1 MGKYQCIVDADVSC
15 EFPLNVPDFYPC
27 SREDNQDSSAHST
40 FDFFLCITRYAR
52 ICSRV
57 RRLLYSATTFTYL
70 PHALYSIVHELD
82 HDLRRW
88 YELVPSSLR
97 IEVPVSMAKLPRGRR
112 FIQAVVLHSCYNHL
126 ICTIHSRLTRQ
137 VFWGRQYRRRE
148 SQIDDVRRL
157 ERSVEASVKA
167 ARSIILL
174 TRYVD
179 VDNYTPSW

>member
-1 MGKYQCIVDADVSC
+1 M
-15 EFPLNVPDFYPC
+15 PDFYPGNQN
-27 SREDNQDSSAHST
+27 DNQQESSSHST

-52 ICSRV
+52 ICSKV
-57 RRLLYSATTFTYL
+57 RRFLYSATAFTYPL
-70 PHALYSIVHELD
+70 HALFSIVHELD

-88 YELVPSSLR
+88 YELVPSPLR

-112 FIQAVVLHSCYNHL
+112 FIQAVVLHSCYNYL
-126 ICTIHSRLTRQ
+126 LCSIHCRLTRQ
-137 VFWGRQYRRRE
+137 MLWSRRYSSRGL
-148 SQIDDVRRL
+148 QVDDIRRL